1 MGLPDDADRVAAVRE
16 AVGPWP
22 ALRVDAN
29 RAWSVEQAVACIR
42 TLEDYDVE
50 FVEQPCRSLDDLREV
65 RGRVSTPIAAD
76 ESVGSARAVRRAVE
90 TEACD
95 AVNVKLASA
104 GGFRAARE
112 ALRLARAKGLGAFLS
127 STLDGPWGI
136 AAALQL
142 AAAEDLQLACGLA
155 TLELFDSPLARVLPA
170 PRNGT
175 LKVPSGPGLGVRV
188 DEGTLAEVVV
198 DELPA

>member
-1 MGLPDDADRVAAVRE
+1 VRE

-29 RAWSVEQAVACIR
+29 RAWTVDEAVAHIR
-42 TLEDYDVE
+42 ELEQYDLE
-50 FVEQPCRSLDDLREV
+50 FVEQPCRSLEDLRQV

-90 TEACD
+90 MEACD
-95 AVNVKLASA
+95 VVNIKLASA

-112 ALRLARAKGLGAFLS
+112 ALRLARSKGLGAFLS

-136 AAALQL
+136 AASLQL
-142 AAAEDLQLACGLA
+142 AASEDLQLACGLA
-155 TLELFDSPLARVLPA
+155 TLELFDSPLARALPA
-170 PRNGT
+170 PRDGT
-175 LKVPSGPGLGVRV
+175 LRVPTGPGLGVEVSEELLAAALV
-188 DEGTLAEVVV
+188 DRQPV
-198 DELPA
+198 